1 MYDHP
6 EWDALKDALKHL
18 TDFVAIG
25 VTVGTIM
32 KILPAVA
39 AFLSIIWTMIR
50 IYETKTVQKWLR
62 KS

>member
-1 MYDHP
+1 MHDHP

-32 KILPAVA
+32 KLLPAVA
-39 AFLSIIWTMIR
+39 AFLSIIWTAIR
-50 IYETKTVQKWLR
+50 IYETRTVQKWLG